1 MMSITTKT
9 ILGFSITLIVAVA
22 AIYLGND
29 RYDELEGAVTRAC
42 AGGAMSPQLENALFS
57 LRARS
62 DSGSDPVCLPPEKND
77 DIDVAAMLSPR
88 AAMRR

>member
-1 MMSITTKT
+1 MSITTKA
-9 ILGFSITLIVAVA
+9 ILGFGITLIVAVA

-62 DSGSDPVCLPPEKND
+62 DNGSDPVCAPSEKDD
-77 DIDVAAMLSPR
+77 DIDVAAALLPH
-88 AAMRR
+88 ALTRR